1 MSGQRKPAL
10 RKTPR
15 PFLKW
20 VGGKTQLLPELLANV
35 ERAGDFGRYHEPFV
49 GGGALFFE
57 LFRLGRLPRKR
68 AWLSDNNER
77 LIDVYE
83 GVESSVDEVVALLR
97 SHEKKHSEEYY
108 YEVRSKVPES
118 LDERAARLIYL
129 NKTCYNGLFRENSK
143 GEFNTPFGRY
153 KKPLIC
159 DEGNLRKGAEALGK
173 ARLQAQNFLCVVDDA
188 EPGDLVYMDPPYH
201 PLSKTA
207 SFTSYDKNGFGV
219 ADQEA
224 LADVIVELDRLGV
237 KIMLS
242 NSKTPLIQ
250 KLYPQNKFRVELRV
264 EEVRARRSV
273 NSKASGRGKVAELI
287 ISNF

>member
-20 VGGKTQLLPELLANV
+20 VGGKTQLLNELLANV

-57 LFRLGRLPRKR
+57 LLRLGRLPRKR

-83 GVESSVDEVVALLR
+83 GIKSSVDKVIPLLR
-97 SHEKKHSEEYY
+97 SHEEKHSEGYF
-108 YEVRSKVPES
+108 YEVRSEVPES

-143 GEFNTPFGRY
+143 GLFNTPFGRY
-153 KKPLIC
+153 KNPLIC
-159 DEGNLRKGAEALGK
+159 DAENLKKVSAALERAK
-173 ARLQAQNFLCVVDDA
+173 LQSQNFLRVLA
-188 EPGDLVYMDPPYH
+188 NAKKGDLVYMDPPYQ

-207 SFTSYDKNGFGV
+207 SFTSYDKNGFGED
-219 ADQEA
+219 DQRA
-224 LADVIVELDRLGV
+224 LADVVGKLV
-237 KIMLS
+237 KKNVNIILS
-242 NSKTPLIQ
+242 NSNTPLI
-250 KLYPQNKFRVELRV
+250 KELYPNKRFTIQ
-264 EEVRARRSV
+264 EVQANRSV
-273 NSKASGRGKVAELI
+273 NSKATGRGKITELI
-287 ISNF
+287 ITNF